1 MPDNHTLVQRHL
13 NMAAI
18 HSASTKPELKL
29 RHALWHLGFRYRIND
44 KRLPGRPDIVLPKYR
59 TAVFVHG
66 CFWHGHKDCK
76 YYTVPKSNTDFWV
89 AKVARNQARDQ
100 EVWRKLEAKGWFVVI
115 VWECQL
121 KKANLNETV
130 NRVAAEIVRNGE
142 MYRSALEERKKGW
155 EEYLQERKARKEKE
169 QVLLEEVKSLSP
181 NRETDPMRGAK
192 SITPGP

>member
-29 RHALWHLGFRYRIND
+29 RHALWYLGFRYRIND

-121 KKANLNETV
+121 KKANLDETV

-181 NRETDPMRGAK
+181 NRETAR
-192 SITPGP
+192 